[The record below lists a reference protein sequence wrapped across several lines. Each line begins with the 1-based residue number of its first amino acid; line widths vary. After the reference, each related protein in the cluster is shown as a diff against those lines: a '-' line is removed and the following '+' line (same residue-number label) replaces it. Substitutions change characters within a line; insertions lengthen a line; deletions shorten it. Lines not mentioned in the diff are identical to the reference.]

1 LDSCNADDRRMSE
14 QRRVQKWASDL
25 LFSAMLGACAGLLI
39 NLLGS
44 WLLPESW
51 WPQRPGWWAMAG
63 IGAASAML
71 AYCFGFGRRRQP
83 EKSN

>member
-1 LDSCNADDRRMSE
+1 LDSRNADDRRMSE
-14 QRRVQKWASDL
+14 QHRVQKWASDL
-25 LFSAMLGACAGLLI
+25 LFSAMPGACAGLLI

-71 AYCFGFGRRRQP
+71 AYCFGFGRRRRS